1 MPNALP
7 ALGNCSIWQVP
18 RQIYR
23 EAQNENK
30 YKNKRHKTLSN
41 FTTVQNFLLHRVTN
55 FQVRKRKLLNMQ
67 SMQQASK
74 ATKSPR
80 GKKCLQFYTNSIF
93 TVQSCGDKRKTNVRS
108 RNCRHGKDTYL
119 KCLKEVASKWKLFQ
133 LWITLK
139 MKHILS
145 FLWSHCLNKKVI
157 LNCLGNSRGL
167 REAAFGQRACYDNE
181 YPAITTKTT
190 PTTTSLRWGRHGTFA
205 FGRCRFGHLHM
216 TASRRGRGPHKQ
228 LWRWRV
234 GATTFRGT
242 QRCCKCSS
250 RSSTASA
257 VSQFVRTSRLTR
269 GSTSRSWARRDY
281 QRLQSRT
288 VPSPVEKLRSLT
300 NCSPLPSPIPLSEC
314 CMNFLSHAIAANK
327 HRLVSGGRHSADQR
341 YKIAKCET
349 CQ

>member
-18 RQIYR
+18 QQIYR

-41 FTTVQNFLLHRVTN
+41 FTTVQNFLQHRVTN

-181 YPAITTKTT
+181 YPAITTTTT

-269 GSTSRSWARRDY
+269 GSTSRSCVHCEIINGYNHELSQAP
-281 QRLQSRT
+281 SRSCAPWPT
-288 VPSPVEKLRSLT
+288 VPHSP
-300 NCSPLPSPIPLSEC
+300 PLSL
-314 CMNFLSHAIAANK
+314 FLSVAWTFFHMQLQLISTA
-327 HRLVSGGRHSADQR
+327 
-341 YKIAKCET
+341 
-349 CQ
+349 

>member
-1 MPNALP
+1 
-7 ALGNCSIWQVP
+7 
-18 RQIYR
+18 
-23 EAQNENK
+23 
-30 YKNKRHKTLSN
+30 
-41 FTTVQNFLLHRVTN
+41 
-55 FQVRKRKLLNMQ
+55 
-67 SMQQASK
+67 MQQASK

-108 RNCRHGKDTYL
+108 RNCRHGKYGNTYL

-157 LNCLGNSRGL
+157 SDCLGRSRGL

-181 YPAITTKTT
+181 YPAITTTTT
-190 PTTTSLRWGRHGTFA
+190 PATTSLRWGRHGTFA

-216 TASRRGRGPHKQ
+216 TASRKGRG

-242 QRCCKCSS
+242 RRCCKCSS

-269 GSTSRSWARRDY
+269 GSTSRTCVHSEIINGYNHELSQAP
-281 QRLQSRT
+281 SRSCAPWPT
-288 VPSPVEKLRSLT
+288 VPHFP
-300 NCSPLPSPIPLSEC
+300 PLLLSEC

-327 HRLVSGGRHSADQR
+327 RRLVSGGRHSADRR
-341 YKIAKCET
+341 YDIAKCET